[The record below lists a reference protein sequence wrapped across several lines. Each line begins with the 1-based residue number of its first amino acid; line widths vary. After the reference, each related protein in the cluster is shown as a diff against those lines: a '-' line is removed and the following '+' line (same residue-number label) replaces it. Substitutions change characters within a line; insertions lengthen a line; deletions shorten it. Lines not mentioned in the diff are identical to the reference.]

1 MKHPPLTPYADP
13 VLRLIEYDFVRITVF
28 DGRSTDLEGK
38 HGIESVY
45 PNAKPAKETR
55 DQVRF
60 LDPTDW
66 REPLLRIAGDPKMTL
81 EMLRSQIA
89 AHFDG
94 NVPLDP
100 TFDGNSTDPSAKTP
114 SSPERKLSRQET
126 KVASKRK
133 VAKDRAIELHREDF
147 VPSPIYNPIIKQL
160 RELHG
165 SGQTRE
171 AVLDALE
178 SLITPVRA
186 DLTNGQI
193 DLLYTKANELL
204 DGLYRPEKVMRTL
217 LNPPTNGDRSKYK
230 SALYLLLQIQ
240 TRYKVGEEFAM
251 PDKDMAG
258 LAGVSKAKGSL
269 DEVKGTLCKLKA
281 IEQIHRG
288 KRSATVRI
296 ATTYRRLI

>member
-13 VLRLIEYDFVRITVF
+13 ILRLIEYDFVRITVF
-28 DGRSTDLEGK
+28 GGRSTDLEGQ
-38 HGIESVY
+38 HGIETVY

-60 LDPTDW
+60 LETTDW
-66 REPLLRIAGDPKMTL
+66 RGPLLRLVGEPKSTL

-89 AHFDG
+89 AHFGG

-100 TFDGNSTDPSAKTP
+100 TFDGNSTDPTAKTP

-133 VAKDRAIELHREDF
+133 VAKDRAIDLHRENF
-147 VPSPIYNPIIKQL
+147 IPSETYNPIIKQL

-171 AVLDALE
+171 AILEALE
-178 SLITPVRA
+178 TLIAPIRG

-193 DLLYTKANELL
+193 DLLYTKAENLL
-204 DGLYRPEKVMRTL
+204 DGLYRPDEVIRTL
-217 LNPPTNGDRSKYK
+217 LNPPTNADRSKYK

-240 TRYKVGEEFAM
+240 ARYKVGEEFAM
-251 PDKDMAG
+251 SDAVMAD

-269 DEVKGTLCKLKA
+269 DEVQTILDKLKA
-281 IEQIHRG
+281 IKRIHKG
-288 KRSATVRI
+288 KRSATIRV

>member
-1 MKHPPLTPYADP
+1 MKHPPLTPYDDP
-13 VLRLIEYDFVRITVF
+13 ILRLIEYDFVRITVF

-38 HGIESVY
+38 HGIETVY

-60 LDPTDW
+60 LETTDW

-100 TFDGNSTDPSAKTP
+100 NFDGNSTDPIAKTP

-133 VAKDRAIELHREDF
+133 VAKDRAIELHGKDF
-147 VPSPIYNPIIKQL
+147 VPSPIYNPIMQQL
-160 RELHG
+160 RALHS

-171 AVLDALE
+171 AILDALDG
-178 SLITPVRA
+178 LIAPVRA
-186 DLTNGQI
+186 DLTNTQI
-193 DLLYTKANELL
+193 DLLYRKANELL
-204 DGLYRPEKVMRTL
+204 DGLYRPHDVIMAL
-217 LNPPTNGDRSKYK
+217 LNPPTKRLRSRYK
-230 SALYLLLQIQ
+230 SALYLLQQIQ
-240 TRYKVGEEFAM
+240 IRHHVNTEFPM
-251 PDKDMAG
+251 PDEEMAD
-258 LAGVSKAKGSL
+258 LAGVSKSSL
-269 DEVKGTLCKLKA
+269 AAVRKLLTDMKA
-281 IEQIHRG
+281 IKRIHKG
-288 KRSATVRI
+288 KRSAKERI